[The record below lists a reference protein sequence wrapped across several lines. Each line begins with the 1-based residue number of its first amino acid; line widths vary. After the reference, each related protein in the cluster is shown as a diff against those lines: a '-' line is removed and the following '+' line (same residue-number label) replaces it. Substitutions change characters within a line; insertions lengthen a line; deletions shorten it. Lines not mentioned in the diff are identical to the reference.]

1 MGVDRQ
7 LIQATV
13 SEHIRAGK
21 TAAAFAYLR
30 EQPLDAASLRGL
42 AVLEADFVELQRADA
57 KGVLTYPE
65 KQVRLNQIHDRL
77 LRLLDAHESPERA
90 VQRRRWWL
98 ALPLVLLIGTGLWWL
113 WPGRGGYTCPEFP
126 SAISRRILVLPFENI
141 GGQEAKPQVV
151 LLNRINELT
160 QKNGLPAIARL
171 GAAREGLTLDQA
183 PALGE
188 QCGASLVVWGTYS
201 GGTDSLR
208 VVLQYCFTD
217 FADWNNAGELIA
229 LKDVTALYRG
239 SMVKS
244 LDDAILSLCGL
255 LAVRE
260 GERALAVKWFEK
272 VREKEAA
279 DQQVLQRLQP
289 Q

>member
-1 MGVDRQ
+1 MDRSA
-7 LIQATV
+7 IQATV
-13 SEHIRAGK
+13 SELIRAGK
-21 TAAAFAYLR
+21 TAAAFAYVR
-30 EQPLDAASLRGL
+30 EQPLGAATARDL
-42 AVLEADFVELQRADA
+42 AILEGDFAELQRADA
-57 KGVLTYPE
+57 KGILSYTD
-65 KQVRLNQIHDRL
+65 KQLRLNQIHDRL
-77 LRLLDAHESPERA
+77 LGLLAATDRPPHSARP
-90 VQRRRWWL
+90 QRWWL
-98 ALPLVLLIGTGLWWL
+98 VVPLILLLGLGLWGW
-113 WPGRGGYTCPEFP
+113 WPGASGYACPDFP
-126 SAISRRILVLPFENI
+126 PAVSQRILVLPFENI

-151 LLNRINELT
+151 LLNRINELA

-188 QCGASLVVWGTYS
+188 ACGASLVVWGTYS

-239 SMVKS
+239 SMIKP
-244 LDDAILSLCGL
+244 LDDAILALCGM

-260 GERALAVKWFEK
+260 GDRALAVRWFER
-272 VREKEAA
+272 VEEK
-279 DQQVLQRLQP
+279 DTTDRQLLGRLQP